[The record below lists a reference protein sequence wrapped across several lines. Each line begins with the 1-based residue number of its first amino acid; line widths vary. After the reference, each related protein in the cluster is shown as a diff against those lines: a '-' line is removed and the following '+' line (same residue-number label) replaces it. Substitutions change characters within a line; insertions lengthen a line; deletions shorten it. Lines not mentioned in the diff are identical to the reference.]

1 MKRFPLIGLAAL
13 LSGVLLFVSKPEGK
27 RSASQF
33 RVLDPGLRDRLFETR
48 ADGSYSKR
56 PIPPGMETFNAFIRT
71 LNPAGLRRHG
81 VRVRMRMKDIV
92 TASVRYDAIGRL
104 LSDSDVTWIDDAS
117 PYRTLLDVSLKAAGV
132 LGADGNRIRYG
143 GTTYT
148 GKGVIVGIVDT
159 GIDWSH
165 GDFVNPL
172 DGSSRILRLW
182 DQTDFSG
189 RTPEGFDYGTEI
201 LQSQISDELKGITSG
216 KILSRDFDGH
226 GTHVAGIACGNGRAT
241 GNGYPP
247 GRYAGV
253 ASEADLIVVKVRE
266 VFDSDAVVSG
276 IQYVF
281 SKADSLGRPAVVNV
295 SLGAP
300 TQEGP
305 HDGSSAFEQ
314 VIDQMLGGP
323 GKAIVAAA
331 GNDGDKP
338 IHFRGEF
345 DSEAPEETRTVSLRI
360 AANRAA
366 SEDYV
371 KFDVWYWPVVDLAV
385 SVISPNGDV
394 YGPVT
399 SLSPRRVWE
408 TLDGLVDVDNAS
420 SGPNPGNG
428 DRELRI
434 QISDDYRARPGAET
448 LLPGDW
454 KLVFTGKR
462 DEINQRPGVFHG
474 WLYDTNTGAEITEGA
489 EDSRLIAEPGN
500 ARLCITVGCYT
511 SRSEWPRY
519 AGGLWGPGEC
529 TVDSIYASSSPGPPR
544 QNFRNSAAPNKPELA
559 APGEYVLSSYSKHT
573 NPPRDPHFLADDG
586 VHVAMNGTSMAAPHV
601 TGTIALLLQ
610 ADPGLDSY
618 QIKSILINNAKKV
631 KPMAGNP
638 WDKRWGYGILDAD
651 AVMKTVTSVEEDE
664 KPMIPDGFRL
674 SRSFPNPFN
683 SDTVIRLT
691 APAGGQTQRVTLDLS
706 NVCGRTIRLLY
717 RGTLSPGE
725 HSFSWDGIDDSGR
738 PVPGGVYVCRLISAN
753 AVFVQKLCYIR

>member
-1 MKRFPLIGLAAL
+1 MKRFSLIGLAVL
-13 LSGVLLFVSKPEGK
+13 LSGGLLFISNPEGK
-27 RSASQF
+27 RPASQF
-33 RVLDPGLRDRLFETR
+33 RVLDPGLRDRLFETH
-48 ADGSYSKR
+48 ADGSYGKR
-56 PIPPGMETFNAFIRT
+56 PIPPGTETFNAFIRT
-71 LNPAGLRRHG
+71 RNPAGVRHRG
-81 VRVRMRMKDIV
+81 VRVRMRMRDIV

-104 LSDSDVTWIDDAS
+104 LSDPDVTWIDDATQC
-117 PYRTLLDVSLKAAGV
+117 RTLLDVSLKAAGV
-132 LGADGNRIRYG
+132 VGADGNRLRYG
-143 GTTYT
+143 GRVYT
-148 GKGVIVGIVDT
+148 GRGVIVGIVDT

-189 RTPEGFDYGTEI
+189 RTPNGFDSGTET
-201 LQSQISDELKGITSG
+201 LQSQISDELRGFTNGRIQ
-216 KILSRDFDGH
+216 SRDVIGH

-241 GNGYPP
+241 GNGYPS

-253 ASEADLIVVKVRE
+253 ASEADLIVVKVPE

-281 SKADSLGRPAVVNV
+281 SRADSLGRPAVVNV
-295 SLGAP
+295 SLGEP

-314 VIDQMLGGP
+314 AIDQMLGGP
-323 GKAIVAAA
+323 GKAIVVAA

-345 DSEAPEETRTVSLRI
+345 DSAVPEETRTVSFRI
-360 AANRAA
+360 ASNRTAT
-366 SEDYV
+366 EDYV

-385 SVISPNGDV
+385 SVISPGGQMF
-394 YGPVT
+394 GPVT
-399 SLSPRRVWE
+399 SLSPRQIWE
-408 TLDGLVDVDNAS
+408 SPYGLVDVDNAS

-462 DEINQRPGVFHG
+462 DEINRRPGVFHG
-474 WLYDTNTGAEITEGA
+474 WLYDTNNGTEITEGE

-519 AGGLWGPGEC
+519 AGDLWGPGGC

-544 QNFRNSAAPNKPELA
+544 QNFRNSASQNKPEIT

-573 NPPRDPHFLADDG
+573 NPPRDPHFLTDDG

-601 TGTIALLLQ
+601 TGVIALLLQ
-610 ADPGLDSY
+610 ADPSLDCSTL
-618 QIKSILINNAKKV
+618 KGILIKGAKKV
-631 KPMAGNP
+631 TPMGGSV
-638 WDKRWGYGILDAD
+638 WDKHWGYGILDAD
-651 AVMKTVTSVEEDE
+651 AVMKTVTSVEEE
-664 KPMIPDGFRL
+664 VKPLIPGGFRL
-674 SRSFPNPFN
+674 SRNFPNPFN
-683 SDTVIRLT
+683 SDTAIRLT
-691 APAGGQTQRVTLDLS
+691 APAGGQTQTVTLALCDVS
-706 NVCGRTIRLLY
+706 GRTVRLLY

-725 HSFSWDGIDDSGR
+725 HSFSWDGIDDRGR
-738 PVPGGVYVCRLISAN
+738 PVSSGVYLCKLISAN
-753 AVFVQKLCYIR
+753 TVSFQKLCCIR